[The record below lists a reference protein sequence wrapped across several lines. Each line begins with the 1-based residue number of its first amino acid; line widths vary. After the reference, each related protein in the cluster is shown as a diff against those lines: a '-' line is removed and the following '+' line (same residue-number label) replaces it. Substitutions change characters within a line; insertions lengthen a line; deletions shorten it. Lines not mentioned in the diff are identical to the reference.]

1 MATKKTTTTKAAAAQ
16 VTVTIKVEANA
27 EKVFVVGNTAN
38 LGAWDAKK
46 AVELKAVE
54 AGKFEVSK
62 KFDADA
68 VVEFKVLAAKNWDA
82 VEKGIWGEDL
92 ANHTF
97 TATKGL
103 VVEAGVSNFAK

>member
-1 MATKKTTTTKAAAAQ
+1 MANTK
-16 VTVTIKVEANA
+16 VSIKVVSNA
-27 EKVFVVGNTAN
+27 SKLFIVGSTNN

-46 AVELKAVE
+46 AVELKATE
-54 AGKFEVSK
+54 AGKFEASK
-62 KFDADA
+62 KFDANST
-68 VVEFKVLAAKNWDA
+68 VEFKVLSAKDWEA

-103 VVEAGVSNFAK
+103 VVEVGVSKFGK